1 MGTDDRIRSVMI
13 RVIRGLCSPR
23 RMEMP
28 GILLPPSP
36 GPSGF
41 LPSVASGRSPH
52 QRSSAFISGSI
63 PSARCAAAPSRANFR
78 STPGRWNRRWTR
90 MHADRPF
97 RRGEAREGFDSARS
111 ILLCSESRQGFRPP
125 ADKQR
130 SASFSLCRID
140 LGSLRSLLSPPGVL
154 RISVHLRSSAVPF
167 PPPVAPLRRRAR
179 SSDRFA
185 SDPSS
190 RPSVPRPER
199 QGTDSR
205 RHGATFRSAGLTP
218 PRPG

>member
-1 MGTDDRIRSVMI
+1 MLASEDGDAGNSTPAIPWPVRVLAFCRLREFSASASISVHQRFHSLRPSRHCAVAREPRIRTRKVEPPMI
-13 RVIRGLCSPR
+13 TDSH
-23 RMEMP
+23 
-28 GILLPPSP
+28 
-36 GPSGF
+36 
-41 LPSVASGRSPH
+41 RSL
-52 QRSSAFISGSI
+52 R
-63 PSARCAAAPSRANFR
+63 
-78 STPGRWNRRWTR
+78 
-90 MHADRPF
+90 
-97 RRGEAREGFDSARS
+97 
-111 ILLCSESRQGFRPP
+111 LCSESRQGFRPP

-140 LGSLRSLLSPPGVL
+140 LGSLRYLLPPPGIL
-154 RISVHLRSSAVPF
+154 RISVHQRF
-167 PPPVAPLRRRAR
+167 PSFPSVAPLRRRAR
-179 SSDRFA
+179 TSDRFA